1 MKEIEIEVS
10 GQAEEFYLSTTKG
23 WVKVA
28 GHSIAVGG
36 FKFSAVPISGFIL
49 VSEVESGAKL
59 FRVPVSEAIE
69 SYEETM
75 LFLEL
80 NVAVQIVAVIERIGQ
95 EKMRNEINRLKA
107 YSLNKFGQK
116 PFTTTID
123 IENPNQYLH

>member
-23 WVKVA
+23 WVKAA
-28 GHSIAVGG
+28 GHSITVGD

-80 NVAVQIVAVIERIGQ
+80 NVAVQIVAAIEKIGQ
-95 EKMRNEINRLKA
+95 EKMKNEINRLKT